1 MNINIDSNY
10 RFPSLNQNLSIDSN
24 STSRR
29 KVSTTYTIIYN
40 QLTPDKHSNQEGLIQ
55 LIDKDKIRQHTNNNQ
70 TQVHIQPTPLNYT
83 NNIANFQAQLRQG
96 NIRQISSKTIVKWYQ
111 ATIVTKEIWMTPE

>member
-40 QLTPDKHSNQEGLIQ
+40 QLTPDKHSNQEELIQ
-55 LIDKDKIRQHTNNNQ
+55 LIDKDKNRQHTNNNQ

>member
-24 STSRR
+24 SISRR

-40 QLTPDKHSNQEGLIQ
+40 QLTPDKHSNQEELIQ

-70 TQVHIQPTPLNYT
+70 TQVYIQPTPLNYT
-83 NNIANFQAQLRQG
+83 NNIAYFQAQLRQG
-96 NIRQISSKTIVKWYQ
+96 NIRQISSKIIVKWYQ
-111 ATIVTKEIWMTPE
+111 ATIVTKEIWVTPE

>member
-10 RFPSLNQNLSIDSN
+10 RFPSLNQIDSN
-24 STSRR
+24 SISRR

-40 QLTPDKHSNQEGLIQ
+40 QLIPDKHSNQEGLIQ
-55 LIDKDKIRQHTNNNQ
+55 LIDKDKNRQHTNNNQ
-70 TQVHIQPTPLNYT
+70 TQVHIQPTSLNYT

-96 NIRQISSKTIVKWYQ
+96 NIRQISSKIIVKWYQ